1 MASNDYHNNLKEI
14 LEIYRLS
21 HEQIIEK
28 VCIELGRSEKID
40 DLKEL
45 LLPEKLKIKPRRD
58 PDKPKKPPT
67 AYILFSSV
75 YRDKIKE
82 KFPGLKFGDSNK
94 KLGETW
100 KVIDILEKNKFQ
112 EQAEQARTKYEED
125 LEDYNQNKKY

>member
-28 VCIELGRSEKID
+28 VCIELGHSEKIEE
-40 DLKEL
+40 LKEL
-45 LLPEKLKIKPRRD
+45 LLTEKLKIKPRRD

-67 AYILFSSV
+67 AYLLFSGV
-75 YRDKIKE
+75 YRDKIK
-82 KFPGLKFGDSNK
+82 KDFPGLKFGESNK
-94 KLGETW
+94 KLGEVW
-100 KVIDILEKNKFQ
+100 KSIDDEERKKFK

-125 LEDYNQNKKY
+125 LEYYNNNKKY